1 MIKRNVKVVQPGLVY
16 IIEWNAGGDPATDSR
31 SPSPAPA
38 RASPAPQ
45 TPAADDGEK
54 TLTRRERK
62 RLERQTSAALPPL
75 PPANDD
81 TANATV
87 YVA

>member
-16 IIEWNAGGDPATDSR
+16 IIEWNAGGEPASR
-31 SPSPAPA
+31 PPSPAPA

-45 TPAADDGEK
+45 ASATDDGEK
-54 TLTRRERK
+54 TLTRKERK
-62 RLERQTSAALPPL
+62 RLERQMTAALPPV
-75 PPANDD
+75 PPASDD
-81 TANATV
+81 TASATV